1 MKNENL
7 SDGEMNIV
15 DSTVQQ
21 IEKSESL
28 LKGAFTVDFLPPQLP
43 AEPIA

>member
-15 DSTVQQ
+15 DSAVQQ

-28 LKGAFTVDFLPPQLP
+28 LKESQAEVLSFT
-43 AEPIA
+43 